1 MTFLIFA
8 LQFLNVC
15 DTILILLKWMKH
27 SNANSTVLD
36 YFTKNEKIKI
46 DSQNTKVGEKYG
58 LMVTGGFQHQSVWC
72 FPEII

>member
-1 MTFLIFA
+1 
-8 LQFLNVC
+8 
-15 DTILILLKWMKH
+15 MKH

-36 YFTKNEKIKI
+36 YLTKNEKIKI